1 MTYRL
6 VMAVTVLCCIVSVSG
21 FGQASSSASARDQA
35 LVASE
40 KSFIQAAKRQDV
52 AFFKRILGDDFSF
65 VDSDGQL
72 YDRQDMIDQ
81 RTDGS
86 LDLEAYNMK
95 VVSAGENAGVV
106 TYDVI
111 LRVPPSEDQGPPPRY
126 QHVSTV
132 WAKQGEVWKM
142 KFQQFTTTHWGDW

>member
-6 VMAVTVLCCIVSVSG
+6 VVAITLLCSTVNVRG
-21 FGQASSSASARDQA
+21 FGQASNSRSALDPE
-35 LVASE
+35 LMASE
-40 KSFIQAAKRQDV
+40 KSFIQAAKQQDIG
-52 AFFKRILGDDFSF
+52 FFQRTLADDFSF
-65 VDSDGQL
+65 VDADGQL

-81 RTDGS
+81 RSDGW

-95 VVSAGENAGVV
+95 VVSGGDCAAIV

-111 LRVPPSEDQGPPPRY
+111 LHVPESEDQGPPPRY

-132 WAKQGEVWKM
+132 WAQQGDSWKM
-142 KFQQFTTTHWGDW
+142 KFQQFTATHWGDW